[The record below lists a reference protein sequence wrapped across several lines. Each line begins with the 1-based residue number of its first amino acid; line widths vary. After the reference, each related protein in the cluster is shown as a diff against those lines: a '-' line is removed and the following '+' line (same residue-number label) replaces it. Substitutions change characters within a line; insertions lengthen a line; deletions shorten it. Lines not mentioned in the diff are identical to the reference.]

1 MAAVRTKD
9 QKRNAARTKRGS
21 QKRPKK
27 DVVEPET
34 LKITCSFSRSKVDP
48 IYKELGV
55 SELKWPAADERELS
69 QEIMRVNPLNRHS
82 ILQAP
87 CQKFVVSHWGKTSC
101 LVASGSSFTKC
112 KAWKSGPKSIE
123 CTDCVH
129 NRKRTVVREKPT
141 PNYWMMFSDEIIM
154 SIFGFLP
161 KKAIVRC
168 ARVCKHWQRLVY
180 DESLWHRVD
189 MTKSNLLPGLLGK
202 VLKRRTSVLRIAHAK
217 VASPLCDDNAPFFPD
232 VVPLSPKSPNKSLF
246 NLRLLDATSCSF
258 QEDTLLCLLMQSQKL
273 THVSLESCK
282 VSTSILRAISELRNL
297 EVLNLAMC
305 TGVTI
310 TGICSLVKGGKN
322 CRLKQLNLAWINLTK
337 ATIMQLIKNL
347 PQLQQLNLSG
357 CRETLTDDCI
367 KQLVKS
373 CPQLTHLDLS
383 DGVLLTTQSLEAILK
398 LKHLVWLGVSRCY
411 SLPPVSFSLF
421 TKLKSLKTLQ
431 LFGLL
436 NTEGVEV
443 LKADLPNV
451 NVNKSFFSCIARPVG
466 SRYSGKIW
474 EVLCKD

>member
-1 MAAVRTKD
+1 
-9 QKRNAARTKRGS
+9 
-21 QKRPKK
+21 
-27 DVVEPET
+27 
-34 LKITCSFSRSKVDP
+34 
-48 IYKELGV
+48 
-55 SELKWPAADERELS
+55 
-69 QEIMRVNPLNRHS
+69 
-82 ILQAP
+82 
-87 CQKFVVSHWGKTSC
+87 
-101 LVASGSSFTKC
+101 
-112 KAWKSGPKSIE
+112 
-123 CTDCVH
+123 
-129 NRKRTVVREKPT
+129 
-141 PNYWMMFSDEIIM
+141 
-154 SIFGFLP
+154 
-161 KKAIVRC
+161 
-168 ARVCKHWQRLVY
+168 
-180 DESLWHRVD
+180 
-189 MTKSNLLPGLLGK
+189 
-202 VLKRRTSVLRIAHAK
+202 
-217 VASPLCDDNAPFFPD
+217 
-232 VVPLSPKSPNKSLF
+232 
-246 NLRLLDATSCSF
+246 
-258 QEDTLLCLLMQSQKL
+258 
-273 THVSLESCK
+273 
-282 VSTSILRAISELRNL
+282 
-297 EVLNLAMC
+297 MC

-373 CPQLTHLDLS
+373 CPQLTHLDVS

>member
-322 CRLKQLNLAWINLTK
+322 CRSHFID
-337 ATIMQLIKNL
+337 I
-347 PQLQQLNLSG
+347 G
-357 CRETLTDDCI
+357 I